1 MNRDSQLFLVSPNAH
16 YPSHNW
22 PITVALMRALRQ
34 KGCNVRTVIF
44 GTTTEPV
51 PSDLN
56 DGVQP
61 VFPRLPPGWRHAAA
75 GQWQER
81 RFGALR
87 NCCETLACLFKALRL
102 ARKHSRSD
110 ASRHKNEVGTSRRDV
125 PARVER
131 AEQKSPKAGETSA
144 AGRGADGAARHPYQ
158 EQCQVAPSAPVLHFI
173 GGSYWMVVLAALW
186 FKRVRFVYSLYGGIL
201 SGPATG
207 LKARLRPHLKNLLQ
221 RAAATGRIDF
231 TCENEFLYDEIK
243 PLLGLHIHVV
253 PYAVDDSEALPSR
266 EEARRRLE
274 LPPAEKI
281 LLFFGTHRRE
291 KDYHTPLKGCL
302 TLPQPPLALFVGK
315 VISAND
321 PRQVVADCGY
331 PNARIV
337 NEFVP
342 EEMTKYY
349 FAAADAVVLPY
360 EANFSRGSGV
370 LIECCRYLRPVI
382 ASATPYFSAFLT
394 RYPCGVSY
402 VPGDSTSFADAA
414 RSLVAGSEK
423 HLAALEQARHDHSW
437 TTAADQYIRLYD
449 RKARRMDGT

>member
-22 PITVALMRALRQ
+22 TITVALMRALRQ
-34 KGCNVRTVIF
+34 KGCNVRTVTF

-56 DGVQP
+56 DSVQP

-102 ARKHSRSD
+102 ARRLSRS
-110 ASRHKNEVGTSRRDV
+110 RGNEAHISSQKPDETGPLTSA
-125 PARVER
+125 PT
-131 AEQKSPKAGETSA
+131 QKSSE
-144 AGRGADGAARHPYQ
+144 
-158 EQCQVAPSAPVLHFI
+158 PVLHFI
-173 GGSYWMVVLAALW
+173 GGSYWIVVLATLW
-186 FKRVRFVYSLYGGIL
+186 FKQVRFVYSLYGGIL
-201 SGPATG
+201 YGSPGG
-207 LKARLRPHLKNLLQ
+207 LKARLRPHLKSLLR

-231 TCENEFLYDEIK
+231 TCENEFLHDEIK
-243 PLLGLHIHVV
+243 PLLGAHIQVI
-253 PYAVDDSEALPSR
+253 PYAVDDSEVLPSR
-266 EEARRRLE
+266 EEARRRLD
-274 LPPAEKI
+274 LPLTEKI
-281 LLFFGTHRRE
+281 VLFFGTHRRE
-291 KDYHTPLKGCL
+291 KDYHTALKGCR

-337 NEFVP
+337 NDFVP
-342 EEMTKYY
+342 EEMAKYY

-370 LIECCRYLRPVI
+370 LIECCRHLRPMI

-402 VPGDSTSFADAA
+402 VPGDSASFADAA
-414 RSLVAGSEK
+414 GRLLADSTGCP
-423 HLAALEQARHDHSW
+423 AALAQARHDHSW
-437 TTAADQYIRLYD
+437 SAAANQYIELYE
-449 RKARRMDGT
+449 RQAHRMDGA